1 MKKFKTLV
9 AIDFSDDSLVVLQ
22 KAIDFTKK
30 RDGIVDVVHVV
41 ENSFFSPKKDL
52 SYIREHSLKK
62 LNEKFPAINNEN
74 FHCVSGKI
82 KNDVAK
88 AAQLLNS
95 DLIIMGKSG
104 ETFFLG
110 DAYMGSHTKDIIR
123 SSGVPVI
130 VVKSEHELKYRNI
143 LMLTDFSEA
152 SVKAIKSVT
161 EIFEGSHIKLLNFY
175 TVPFENRLGS
185 YGFNSSDLAE
195 YQFHLM
201 QESKQKLDSFLN
213 SLQLPQN
220 VNISGKVRRSSLNPK
235 LFEQE
240 VEDIN
245 FDLVAVHTTGNI
257 SFYAMDIL
265 ENSKKDVVILK
276 V

>member
-30 RDGIVDVVHVV
+30 RDGIVDIVHVV

>member
-30 RDGIVDVVHVV
+30 FDGVVDVVHVV

-52 SYIREHSLKK
+52 SYIREHSVKK
-62 LNEKFPAINNEN
+62 LSEKFPDINDEN

-82 KNDVAK
+82 KSEIAK
-88 AAQLLNS
+88 TAQILNS

-123 SSGVPVI
+123 SSGIPVI
-130 VVKSEHELKYRNI
+130 VVKSEHELKYKNI
-143 LMLTDFSEA
+143 LMLTDFSDA
-152 SVKAIKSVT
+152 SAEAIKAVT
-161 EIFEGSHIKLLNFY
+161 SLFSDSHIKLLNFY

-185 YGFNSSDLAE
+185 YGFNANDLAQ
-195 YQFHLM
+195 YQLSLM
-201 QESKQKLDSFLN
+201 EQSKKNLDTFLN

-220 VNISGKVRRSSLNPK
+220 INISGKICKSSLNPK
-235 LFEQE
+235 LFEEE

-245 FDLVAVHTTGNI
+245 FDLVALHTTGNV

-265 ENSKKDVVILK
+265 ENSKKDVVVLK

>member
-30 RDGIVDVVHVV
+30 RDGIVDIVHVV

-52 SYIREHSLKK
+52 SYIREHSVKK
-62 LNEKFPAINNEN
+62 LSEKFPAINNEN

-130 VVKSEHELKYRNI
+130 VVKS
-143 LMLTDFSEA
+143 
-152 SVKAIKSVT
+152 
-161 EIFEGSHIKLLNFY
+161 
-175 TVPFENRLGS
+175 
-185 YGFNSSDLAE
+185 
-195 YQFHLM
+195 
-201 QESKQKLDSFLN
+201 
-213 SLQLPQN
+213 
-220 VNISGKVRRSSLNPK
+220 
-235 LFEQE
+235 
-240 VEDIN
+240 
-245 FDLVAVHTTGNI
+245 
-257 SFYAMDIL
+257 
-265 ENSKKDVVILK
+265 
-276 V
+276 